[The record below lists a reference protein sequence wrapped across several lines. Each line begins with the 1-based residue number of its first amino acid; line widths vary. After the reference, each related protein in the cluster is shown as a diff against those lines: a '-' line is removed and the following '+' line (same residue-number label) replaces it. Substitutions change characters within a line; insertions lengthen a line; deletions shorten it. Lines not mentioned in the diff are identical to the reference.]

1 MVRALRPS
9 RDPCVGQEL
18 NLNYASL
25 LQDCMCRTEE
35 VDQGG
40 GRNSVIKRQ
49 EFVPGPLR
57 GERAEAPEGVRR
69 QSPRVSVHPEQLLEP
84 LWGS

>member
-1 MVRALRPS
+1 MVRAPRPS
-9 RDPCVGQEL
+9 RDPCIGQEL
-18 NLNYASL
+18 NLNCASL
-25 LQDCMCRTEE
+25 LQDCMYRIEE

-57 GERAEAPEGVRR
+57 GERTEAPEGVWR